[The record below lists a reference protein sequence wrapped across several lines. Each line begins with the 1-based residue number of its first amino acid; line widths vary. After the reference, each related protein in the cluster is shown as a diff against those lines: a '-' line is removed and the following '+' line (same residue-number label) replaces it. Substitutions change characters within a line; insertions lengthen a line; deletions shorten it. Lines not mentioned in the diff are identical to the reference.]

1 MRTVRPELRNAS
13 RVGRRTGAGAALP
26 LAVLLTV
33 IVIAAAGIGGTSH
46 FTGARWYPHLG
57 GGTQTEQLTVA
68 TTPTTPGPGRQRPH
82 RPGTVGLPVW
92 LGVLAAL
99 ALAIGIGFLLLRL
112 WRRRRA
118 PAAPTVHASTVG
130 SVQAAPAE
138 AAPEP
143 EALLTGIELALHE
156 LDEDR
161 DPADAVVRA
170 WLGLQETAEE
180 SGIQRRGPA
189 ETPTEFATR
198 VLSSAF
204 ADDRALRTLLRLYLR
219 TRFGDHPVT
228 PADVAE
234 VRAALRQLLENWRAA
249 GAAGAADAAD
259 AADPT
264 GTATAR

>member
-1 MRTVRPELRNAS
+1 VRPELRNAS
-13 RVGRRTGAGAALP
+13 RIGPRTRASAALP

-46 FTGARWYPHLG
+46 FTGARWFPHLG
-57 GGTQTEQLTVA
+57 GGKHAKQLTVA
-68 TTPTTPGPGRQRPH
+68 TTPTTSGPGRQRPH
-82 RPGTVGLPVW
+82 APGTVGLPLW
-92 LGVLAAL
+92 LGVLAAV
-99 ALAIGIGFLLLRL
+99 ALAIGIGSLLLRL

-118 PAAPTVHASTVG
+118 PGAPTVHASTVG
-130 SVQAAPAE
+130 TVQAVPAAPT
-138 AAPEP
+138 PEP
-143 EALLTGIELALHE
+143 EVLLTGIELALRE

-198 VLSSAF
+198 VLRSAF

-228 PADVAE
+228 PEDVAE
-234 VRAALRQLLENWRAA
+234 VRAALQQLLENWR
-249 GAAGAADAAD
+249 AADAAD
-259 AADPT
+259 AADPA
-264 GTATAR
+264 GAATAR

>member
-1 MRTVRPELRNAS
+1 MRPDLRNAS
-13 RVGRRTGAGAALP
+13 RLGPRAGAGATLP

-57 GGTQTEQLTVA
+57 GAHHTTQLTVA

-82 RPGTVGLPVW
+82 RPSTVGLPLW
-92 LGVLAAL
+92 LGVLAAV
-99 ALAIGIGFLLLRL
+99 ALAIGIGLLLLRL
-112 WRRRRA
+112 WGRRRA
-118 PAAPTVHASTVG
+118 PTAPMAHASTAGTVQVVG
-130 SVQAAPAE
+130 PE
-138 AAPEP
+138 PPPEP
-143 EALLTGIELALHE
+143 EALLTGIELALCE
-156 LDEDR
+156 LDEER

-228 PADVAE
+228 PEDVSE
-234 VRAALRQLLENWRAA
+234 VRAALQQLLENWSAA
-249 GAAGAADAAD
+249 
-259 AADPT
+259 T
-264 GTATAR
+264 H